1 MVARKRCLRPDRR
14 EAAGLSAVNAQ
25 VLCDPS
31 LPGRTD
37 TLPHVSTAVPSDAI
51 IDLLGGLAYGELS
64 AFDRLAEDAR
74 MAPTLGGRAQ
84 MSAMAAVEM
93 GHYSV
98 LADRLTAL
106 GVDPS
111 AAMEPFVAALET
123 YHSLTEPSTWLE
135 SLVKAYV
142 GDGMAA
148 DFYREV
154 AEFVDA
160 DTRALIHSVLADGGR
175 SEFAVREVRAA
186 IAAQPSIAGRLAL
199 WARRLVGEAISQ
211 VQHVLADRDALV
223 VLLMRGTGDLA
234 AVAALIARITAR
246 HDERMSALGLSR

>member
-1 MVARKRCLRPDRR
+1 VPIDAAP
-14 EAAGLSAVNAQ
+14 EA
-25 VLCDPS
+25 
-31 LPGRTD
+31 
-37 TLPHVSTAVPSDAI
+37 AI
-51 IDLLGGLAYGELS
+51 IDLLGALAYGELS
-64 AFDRLAEDAR
+64 AFDRLADDAR
-74 MAPTLGGRAQ
+74 MAPTLDGRAH

-93 GHYSV
+93 GHYTA
-98 LADRLTAL
+98 LAERLTAL
-106 GVDPS
+106 GVAPS

-160 DTRALIHSVLADGGR
+160 DTRALIHEVLADGGR
-175 SEFAVREVRAA
+175 AEFAVREVRSA
-186 IAAQPSIAGRLAL
+186 IELQPSVSGRLAL

-211 VQHVLADRDALV
+211 TQHVLADRDALM
-223 VLLMRGTGDLA
+223 LLMMHGSGDLSS
-234 AVAALIARITAR
+234 VAGLIGRITAR
-246 HDERMSALGLSR
+246 HDERMTALGLSS